1 MIRSCK
7 TIEEVIKERI
17 LILDG
22 AMGTMI
28 QAYHLTEDDFRG
40 ADFKLAEGQMKGNND
55 MQDGIRGGISHPCF
69 TQTVYKIT
77 GRLLPPHRV
86 FIAIAIDPHRR
97 RATNGNG
104 HNEQIKQRDHRKQAG

>member
-1 MIRSCK
+1 M
-7 TIEEVIKERI
+7 
-17 LILDG
+17 
-22 AMGTMI
+22 
-28 QAYHLTEDDFRG
+28 Q
-40 ADFKLAEGQMKGNND
+40 KGNND

-69 TQTVYKIT
+69 TQAVYKIT

-104 HNEQIKQRDHRKQAG
+104 HDEQIKQRDHRKQAG